1 MYIDNIEA
9 TYLIGRVQDSRDR
22 AIAAQGPC
30 ARHAHEELAERYAM
44 RLASMLRTSAVALPT
59 MVTFDFQPEMTLY

>member
-9 TYLIGRVQDSRDR
+9 TYLISRVRDSQDR
-22 AIAAQGPC
+22 AIAAQDTC

-44 RLASMLRTSAVALPT
+44 RLASLLRTSAVALPT
-59 MVTFDFQPEMTLY
+59 MLPFDLQPEMTLS